1 MHHGWRPSV
10 LKPFAGAISVI
21 QRISDASLIWLAL
34 YISNWLLDHEWND
47 LLTFAALTGI
57 AVFLMGGEAR
67 RLYASWRLASIDD
80 EFRSVFAIWGVTC
93 CALVVAAFLAKIS
106 SNYSR
111 LAITSWFLITPSFLL
126 TSRLLVRAVLRNLR
140 AAGRNTRAVAIVGA
154 GPLSDTLIRQL
165 EDSATFGVR
174 LLGIFDDRSPERI
187 AKDGSD
193 GSRRV
198 GTIQQLVGM
207 AKQGDVDY
215 VFVALPLRAEKRI
228 IELANQLADT
238 TASLY
243 VVPDLFVFDL
253 MRARWTMLGGLPA
266 VSVYESPFDGVNGW
280 LKRAEDLVFGAFFL
294 AIAAVPM
301 LLVAAAVKLG
311 SKGPIL
317 FRQRRYGLNG
327 KLVEVLKFRTM
338 TAFEDGAE
346 IRQARRD
353 DARVTPFGRLLRST
367 SLDELPQ
374 LFNVLAGTMSL
385 VGPRPHAVAHNEQY
399 RRLIHGYMLRHKVKP
414 GITGLAQVN
423 GWRGETD
430 DLGKM
435 QKRVEHDLAYVENWS
450 LWRDVKILY
459 LTVSTVLSRK
469 NAY

>member
-1 MHHGWRPSV
+1 MYQGWRPSV

-21 QRISDASLIWLAL
+21 QRISDGSLIAVAL

-47 LLTFAALTGI
+47 LLTFATLTSI

-126 TSRLLVRAVLRNLR
+126 ASRLMVRIVLRNLR

-154 GPLSDTLIRQL
+154 GTLSDTLIQQL

-174 LLGIFDDRSPERI
+174 LLGVFDDRGPERI
-187 AKDGSD
+187 EKDGND

-198 GTIQQLVGM
+198 GNILQLVDM
-207 AKQGDVDY
+207 AKSGHVDY
-215 VFVALPLRAEKRI
+215 VFVALPMRAEKRI
-228 IELANQLADT
+228 IELTNRLADT

-266 VSVYESPFDGVNGW
+266 VSVYESPFDGMNGW
-280 LKRAEDLVFGAFFL
+280 LKRSEDLILGAFFL
-294 AIAAVPM
+294 GIAAIPM

-311 SKGPIL
+311 PSGPFL
-317 FRQRRYGLNG
+317 FNQPPYGLNG
-327 KLVEVLKFRTM
+327 KLLEVLKFRTM

-346 IRQARRD
+346 IRQARRED
-353 DARVTPFGRLLRST
+353 ERVTPLGRFLRST

-374 LFNVLAGTMSL
+374 LLNVLAGTMSL
-385 VGPRPHAVAHNEQY
+385 VGPRPHAVAHNEEY

-450 LWRDVKILY
+450 LWLHAHILY
-459 LTVSTVLSRK
+459 FTLPPLPL
-469 NAY
+469 

>member
-1 MHHGWRPSV
+1 M
-10 LKPFAGAISVI
+10 
-21 QRISDASLIWLAL
+21 D
-34 YISNWLLDHEWND
+34 
-47 LLTFAALTGI
+47 
-57 AVFLMGGEAR
+57 
-67 RLYASWRLASIDD
+67 
-80 EFRSVFAIWGVTC
+80 
-93 CALVVAAFLAKIS
+93 
-106 SNYSR
+106 YSR

-154 GPLSDTLIRQL
+154 GLLSDTLIRQL

-450 LWRDVKILY
+450 LWLDVKILY